1 MDNIEEET
9 QWSINPKIFENMILE
24 DGKSLQLFLE
34 KGSMLFLYFPF
45 SIGSPYCQRTFE
57 DLHNTKEFF
66 EKENIIPI
74 VCHKEKNEIYQEFL
88 QTNDRIKKYSTIKHL
103 ERNEFEKEFKMEKE
117 TSSLWDFAQYGMME
131 YARLRSI
138 GISPIYK
145 IISQE
150 DEGENILSC
159 IFIIKDDKVVFEY
172 RKTNNY
178 QRFDFNL
185 IKDIIG
191 EIGIKFNDL
200 EDEDF
205 CLVDTKFTRK
215 TVRISKQST
224 SENEDE
230 SPFILSGVSM
240 VVTEPMNSYD
250 EFQTYLQ
257 SMKKKDSN
265 LSLDSS
271 FSSFDS
277 MESND
282 DSEIDHPDILNL
294 MKNVY

>member
-1 MDNIEEET
+1 MENKEDEL
-9 QWSINPKIFENMILE
+9 QWSINPKIFEKMILD
-24 DGKSLQLFLE
+24 DGKSLQIILE
-34 KGSMLFLYFPF
+34 KGSTLFLYFPF

-57 DLHNTKEFF
+57 DLHNIKDFF
-66 EKENIIPI
+66 EKENIIPV

-88 QTNDRIKKYSTIKHL
+88 ESNERVKKYSTFKHL
-103 ERNEFEKEFKMEKE
+103 ESNEFEKEFKVEKE
-117 TSSLWDFAQYGMME
+117 TSSLWEFAQHGMME

-145 IISQE
+145 VISQGE
-150 DEGENILSC
+150 ENILSC
-159 IFIIKDDKVVFEY
+159 IFIIKNDKVVFEY

-185 IKDIIG
+185 IKDFIG
-191 EIGIKFNDL
+191 EIGIKLNDL

-224 SENEDE
+224 SEMDDE
-230 SPFILSGVSM
+230 SPFVLSGVSM
-240 VVTEPMNSYD
+240 VVSEPLNSYD

-257 SMKKKDSN
+257 SMRKRDSN

-277 MESND
+277 N